1 MTDEPKPYNPL
12 DLSAI
17 AHNIEATLLQQDP
30 HPLPPI
36 RAFNGAGIYAIYY
49 TGRFPLYKPI
59 ASKRCEVPIYV
70 GRALPL
76 GARQGKV
83 GVGEPAGPVLFG
95 RIREHSRSIEA
106 AKNLDVADF
115 RCRYLVVED
124 LFVALGERLTIQHF
138 RPLWNQVIDGF
149 GNHDPGAGR
158 RRGKRSDWDVLH
170 PGRLWANRLAAGR
183 PKKAIESAV
192 RAHLSQIGAKPPPG
206 STTTPIPP
214 PPTG

>member
-1 MTDEPKPYNPL
+1 MTDEPRPYNPL

-30 HPLPPI
+30 QPMPP
-36 RAFNGAGIYAIYY
+36 AAPFMGAGIYAIYY
-49 TGRFPLYKPI
+49 TGKFSLYKPVS
-59 ASKRCEVPIYV
+59 SKKCDVPIYV
-70 GRALPL
+70 GRALPP

-83 GVGEPAGPVLFG
+83 GIGESPGPVLFV
-95 RIREHSRSIEA
+95 RLREHSRSIEA
-106 AKNLDVADF
+106 AKNLDLADF

-170 PGRLWANRLAAGR
+170 PGRPWAVRLAAGR
-183 PKKAIESAV
+183 PKGQIESSV
-192 RAHLSQIGAKPPPG
+192 RAHLTQDGGEPPPG